1 MNLVSRP
8 MNTMTFADGAWEAR
22 LSTTLMGSTA
32 IRVKYKI
39 ARILSA
45 LTLLLGALLAA
56 ACSDRLAPS
65 DATIK
70 WRAQAGVPASSWL
83 YQDQFLKF
91 AELVS
96 ERSNGRL
103 EIEISPPGTI
113 VDAYEQF
120 NAVQKKAIEMGMGV
134 GGYNVKQV
142 PEAYIEQ
149 GLFGVF
155 STLEDFVDFYIYY
168 KDGAAYE
175 LIDAAYR
182 EKGCHLLK
190 SLGPSP
196 LALISREP
204 LNTVQELKGLKI
216 RGSGAAPDLIT
227 NLGAVPVT
235 LAPTELYMAL
245 QTGTVDAVIMPNYTI
260 GTFNLWDVAKGL
272 MGPPFG
278 QVAGDMY
285 VNLEVY
291 NGLSDDLKEI
301 VEEAA
306 EEAMHY
312 YLETIST
319 KMDEILEI
327 AEREHGVTIV
337 TLPDEEYAKI
347 LEAAAPILDRTAARS
362 PGSDKIIQLM
372 KEYLAEKGTRGT
384 SQ

>member
-1 MNLVSRP
+1 MKRMLC
-8 MNTMTFADGAWEAR
+8 
-22 LSTTLMGSTA
+22 
-32 IRVKYKI
+32 
-39 ARILSA
+39 
-45 LTLLLGALLAA
+45 TLLLLAA
-56 ACSDRLAPS
+56 ITLATTACSSESAGTDT
-65 DATIK
+65 TIR
-70 WRAQAGVPASSWL
+70 WRAQAGVSASSWA
-83 YQDQFLKF
+83 YQDHFTKF
-91 AELVS
+91 VDLVS
-96 ERSNGRL
+96 ERSKGRL
-103 EIEISPPGTI
+103 EIEIFPPGTI

-120 NAVQKKAIEMGMGV
+120 TAVQRKAIEVGMGV

-168 KDGAAYE
+168 KDGAVYE

-196 LALISREP
+196 LVFISREP
-204 LNTVQELKGLKI
+204 LNSVEELKGLKI
-216 RGSGAAPDLIT
+216 RGSGAASDLIT

-235 LAPTELYMAL
+235 LAPVELYMAL

-260 GTFNLWDVAKGL
+260 GTINLWDVAKGL

-278 QVAGDMY
+278 QVAGDIY
-285 VNLEVY
+285 VNLEAY
-291 NGLSDDLKEI
+291 NSLPDDLQEI

-306 EEAMHY
+306 EEAMLNY
-312 YLETIST
+312 VETISG
-319 KMDEILEI
+319 KMDEILKI

-347 LEAAAPILDRTAARS
+347 LEAAAPILDQTAARS
-362 PGSDKIIQLM
+362 PRSKEIIRLM
-372 KEYLAEKGTRGT
+372 REYLAEKGKIGT
-384 SQ
+384 DRP

>member
-1 MNLVSRP
+1 
-8 MNTMTFADGAWEAR
+8 
-22 LSTTLMGSTA
+22 
-32 IRVKYKI
+32 
-39 ARILSA
+39 
-45 LTLLLGALLAA
+45 
-56 ACSDRLAPS
+56 
-65 DATIK
+65 
-70 WRAQAGVPASSWL
+70 
-83 YQDQFLKF
+83 
-91 AELVS
+91 
-96 ERSNGRL
+96 
-103 EIEISPPGTI
+103 
-113 VDAYEQF
+113 
-120 NAVQKKAIEMGMGV
+120 VQKKAIDMGMGV

-155 STLEDFVDFYIYY
+155 STLEDFIDFYIYY

-196 LALISREP
+196 LVFISREP
-204 LNTVQELKGLKI
+204 LNTVQDLKGLKI

-235 LAPTELYMAL
+235 LAPAELYMAL
-245 QTGTVDAVIMPNYTI
+245 QTGTVDGVIMPNYTI
-260 GTFNLWDVAKGL
+260 GTLNLWDVAKGL

-306 EEAMHY
+306 EDAMHH
-312 YLETIST
+312 YLETLSV
-319 KMDEILEI
+319 KMDEILEL
-327 AEREHGVTIV
+327 AEREHGVTMI
-337 TLPDEEYAKI
+337 TLADEEYAKI
-347 LEAAAPILDRTAARS
+347 LEAAAPILDQTAARS
-362 PGSDKIIQLM
+362 PGSEKIIQLM
-372 KEYLAEKGTRGT
+372 REYLAEKGTRGT
-384 SQ
+384 DQ

>member
-1 MNLVSRP
+1 
-8 MNTMTFADGAWEAR
+8 
-22 LSTTLMGSTA
+22 MGSTA
-32 IRVKYKI
+32 IRVKYKT

-45 LTLLLGALLAA
+45 LTLLLGTLLAA
-56 ACSDRLAPS
+56 ACSDGVESA
-65 DATIK
+65 DTTIR
-70 WRAQAGVPASSWL
+70 WRAQSGVPASSWL
-83 YQDQFLKF
+83 YQNHFVKF
-91 AELVS
+91 AELVN

-103 EIEISPPGTI
+103 EIQIFPPGTI

-120 NAVQKKAIEMGMGV
+120 NAVQKKAIDMGMGV

-155 STLEDFVDFYIYY
+155 STLEDFIDFYIYY
-168 KDGAAYE
+168 KDGAVYE

-196 LALISREP
+196 LVFISREP

-235 LAPTELYMAL
+235 LAPAELYMAL
-245 QTGTVDAVIMPNYTI
+245 QTGTVDGVIMPNYTI
-260 GTFNLWDVAKGL
+260 GTLNLWDVAKGL

-291 NGLSDDLKEI
+291 NDLSDDLKVI

-312 YLETIST
+312 YLETLSE
-319 KMDEILEI
+319 KMDEILDL

-347 LEAAAPILDRTAARS
+347 LEAAAPILDQTAARS
-362 PGSDKIIQLM
+362 PGSEKIIQLM
-372 KEYLAEKGTRGT
+372 REYLAEKGTRGT
-384 SQ
+384 DQ

>member
-1 MNLVSRP
+1 MKRMLC
-8 MNTMTFADGAWEAR
+8 
-22 LSTTLMGSTA
+22 
-32 IRVKYKI
+32 
-39 ARILSA
+39 
-45 LTLLLGALLAA
+45 TLLLLAA
-56 ACSDRLAPS
+56 ITLATTACSSESAGTDT
-65 DATIK
+65 TIR
-70 WRAQAGVPASSWL
+70 WRAQAGVPASSWA
-83 YQDQFLKF
+83 YQDHFTKF
-91 AELVS
+91 VDLVS
-96 ERSNGRL
+96 ERSKGRL
-103 EIEISPPGTI
+103 EIEIFPPGTI

-120 NAVQKKAIEMGMGV
+120 TAVQRKAIEVGMGV

-168 KDGAAYE
+168 KDGAVYE

-196 LALISREP
+196 LVFISREP
-204 LNTVQELKGLKI
+204 LNSVEELKGLKI

-235 LAPTELYMAL
+235 LAPVELYMAL

-260 GTFNLWDVAKGL
+260 GTINLWDVAKGL

-278 QVAGDMY
+278 QVAGDIY
-285 VNLEVY
+285 VNLEAY
-291 NGLSDDLKEI
+291 NSLPDDLQEI

-306 EEAMHY
+306 EEAMLNY
-312 YLETIST
+312 VETISG
-319 KMDEILEI
+319 KMDEILKI

-347 LEAAAPILDRTAARS
+347 MEAAAPILDQTAARS
-362 PGSDKIIQLM
+362 PRSKEIIRLM
-372 KEYLAEKGTRGT
+372 REYLAEKGKIGT
-384 SQ
+384 DRP

>member
-1 MNLVSRP
+1 MKRMLC
-8 MNTMTFADGAWEAR
+8 
-22 LSTTLMGSTA
+22 
-32 IRVKYKI
+32 
-39 ARILSA
+39 
-45 LTLLLGALLAA
+45 TLLLLAA
-56 ACSDRLAPS
+56 ITLATTACSSESAGTDT
-65 DATIK
+65 TIR
-70 WRAQAGVPASSWL
+70 WRAQAGVSASSWA
-83 YQDQFLKF
+83 YQDHFTKF
-91 AELVS
+91 VDLVS
-96 ERSNGRL
+96 ERSKGRL
-103 EIEISPPGTI
+103 EIEIFPPGTI

-120 NAVQKKAIEMGMGV
+120 TAVQRKAIEVGMGV

-168 KDGAAYE
+168 KDGAVYE

-196 LALISREP
+196 LVFISREP
-204 LNTVQELKGLKI
+204 LNSVEELKGLKI

-235 LAPTELYMAL
+235 LAPVELYMAL

-260 GTFNLWDVAKGL
+260 GTINLWDVAKGL

-278 QVAGDMY
+278 QVAGDIY
-285 VNLEVY
+285 VNLEAY
-291 NGLSDDLKEI
+291 NSLPDDLQEI

-306 EEAMHY
+306 EEAMLHY
-312 YLETIST
+312 VETISG
-319 KMDEILEI
+319 KMDEILKI

-337 TLPDEEYAKI
+337 TLPDEEYA
-347 LEAAAPILDRTAARS
+347 
-362 PGSDKIIQLM
+362 
-372 KEYLAEKGTRGT
+372 
-384 SQ
+384 

>member
-1 MNLVSRP
+1 MGE
-8 MNTMTFADGAWEAR
+8 MKQ
-22 LSTTLMGSTA
+22 TT
-32 IRVKYKI
+32 KI
-39 ARILSA
+39 LPV
-45 LTLLLGALLAA
+45 LALLTVALATA
-56 ACSDRLAPS
+56 ACSDGVEPA
-65 DATIK
+65 DTTIR

-83 YQDQFLKF
+83 YQAHFTKF
-91 AELVS
+91 AELVK
-96 ERSNGRL
+96 ERSQGRL
-103 EIEISPPGTI
+103 EIQIFPPGTI

-120 NAVQKKAIEMGMGV
+120 NAVQKKAIDMGMGV

-155 STLEDFVDFYIYY
+155 STLEDFIDFYIYY

-190 SLGPSP
+190 SQGPSP
-196 LALISREP
+196 LVFISREP

-235 LAPTELYMAL
+235 LAPAELYMAL
-245 QTGTVDAVIMPNYTI
+245 QTGTVDGVIMPNYTI
-260 GTFNLWDVAKGL
+260 GTLNLWDVAKGL

-306 EEAMHY
+306 EDAMHH
-312 YLETIST
+312 YLETLST
-319 KMDEILEI
+319 KMDEILEL
-327 AEREHGVTIV
+327 AEREHGVTMI
-337 TLPDEEYAKI
+337 TLADEEYAKI
-347 LEAAAPILDRTAARS
+347 LEAAAPILDQTAARS
-362 PGSDKIIQLM
+362 PGSAKIIQLM
-372 KEYLAEKGTRGT
+372 REYLAEKGIRGT
-384 SQ
+384 DQ

>member
-1 MNLVSRP
+1 MKR
-8 MNTMTFADGAWEAR
+8 MMCC
-22 LSTTLMGSTA
+22 
-32 IRVKYKI
+32 
-39 ARILSA
+39 
-45 LTLLLGALLAA
+45 LLLLAVIALATT
-56 ACSDRLAPS
+56 ACSNESAGTDT
-65 DATIK
+65 TIR
-70 WRAQAGVPASSWL
+70 WRAQAGVSASSWT
-83 YQDQFLKF
+83 YQDQFTKF
-91 AELVS
+91 VDLVS

-103 EIEISPPGTI
+103 EIEIFPPGTI

-120 NAVQKKAIEMGMGV
+120 TAVQRKAIEVGMGV

-168 KDGAAYE
+168 KDGAVYE

-196 LALISREP
+196 LVFISREP

-235 LAPTELYMAL
+235 LAPVELYMAL

-260 GTFNLWDVAKGL
+260 GTINLWDVAKGL

-278 QVAGDMY
+278 QVAGDIY
-285 VNLEVY
+285 VNLEAY
-291 NGLSDDLKEI
+291 NSLPDDLKKI

-306 EEAMHY
+306 EDAMLNY
-312 YLETIST
+312 VQTISG

-327 AEREHGVTIV
+327 AEREHGVTVV

-347 LEAAAPILDRTAARS
+347 LEAAAPILDQTAARS
-362 PGSDKIIQLM
+362 PGSKEIIQLM
-372 KEYLAEKGTRGT
+372 REYLAEKGK
-384 SQ
+384 

>member
-1 MNLVSRP
+1 
-8 MNTMTFADGAWEAR
+8 
-22 LSTTLMGSTA
+22 MGSTA
-32 IRVKYKI
+32 IRVQYKT

-45 LTLLLGALLAA
+45 LTLLWGTLLAA
-56 ACSDRLAPS
+56 ACSNGLESADT
-65 DATIK
+65 TIR

-83 YQDQFLKF
+83 YQAHFMKF
-91 AELVS
+91 AELVN

-103 EIEISPPGTI
+103 EIQIFPPGTI

-120 NAVQKKAIEMGMGV
+120 NAVQKKAIDMGMGV

-155 STLEDFVDFYIYY
+155 STLEDFIDFYIHY
-168 KDGAAYE
+168 KDGAVYE

-196 LALISREP
+196 LVFISREP

-235 LAPTELYMAL
+235 LAPAELYMAL

-260 GTFNLWDVAKGL
+260 GTLNLWDVAKGL

-291 NGLSDDLKEI
+291 NDLSDDLKVI

-312 YLETIST
+312 YLETLSE
-319 KMDEILEI
+319 KMDEILDL

-347 LEAAAPILDRTAARS
+347 LEAAAPILDQTAARS
-362 PGSDKIIQLM
+362 PGSEKIIQLM
-372 KEYLAEKGTRGT
+372 REYLAEKGTRGT
-384 SQ
+384 DQ

>member
-1 MNLVSRP
+1 
-8 MNTMTFADGAWEAR
+8 
-22 LSTTLMGSTA
+22 MGSTA
-32 IRVKYKI
+32 IRVKFKI
-39 ARILSA
+39 TRILSA
-45 LTLLLGALLAA
+45 LTLLGGTFLAA
-56 ACSDRLAPS
+56 ACSGGLESADT
-65 DATIK
+65 TIR

-83 YQDQFLKF
+83 YQAHFLKF
-91 AELVS
+91 AELVK
-96 ERSNGRL
+96 ERSQGRL
-103 EIEISPPGTI
+103 EIQIFPPGTI

-120 NAVQKKAIEMGMGV
+120 NAVQKKAIDMGMGV

-155 STLEDFVDFYIYY
+155 STLEDFIDFYIYY

-196 LALISREP
+196 LVFISREP

-235 LAPTELYMAL
+235 LAPAELYMAL
-245 QTGTVDAVIMPNYTI
+245 QTGTVDGVIMPNYTI
-260 GTFNLWDVAKGL
+260 GTINLWDVAKGL

-291 NGLSDDLKEI
+291 NSLPDDLKGI

-306 EEAMHY
+306 EDAMHH

-319 KMDEILEI
+319 KMDEILEL
-327 AEREHGVTIV
+327 AVKEHGVTIV
-337 TLPDEEYAKI
+337 TLTDEEYAKI
-347 LEAAAPILDRTAARS
+347 LEAAAPILDQTAARS
-362 PGSDKIIQLM
+362 PGSEKIIQLM
-372 KEYLAEKGTRGT
+372 REYLAEKGTRET
-384 SQ
+384 DQ

>member
-1 MNLVSRP
+1 MKH
-8 MNTMTFADGAWEAR
+8 
-22 LSTTLMGSTA
+22 TT
-32 IRVKYKI
+32 KI
-39 ARILSA
+39 LPA
-45 LTLLLGALLAA
+45 LALLMVALA
-56 ACSDRLAPS
+56 TMGCSDGLEPA
-65 DATIK
+65 DTTIR
-70 WRAQAGVPASSWL
+70 WRAQSGVPASSWL
-83 YQDQFLKF
+83 YQDHFVKF
-91 AELVS
+91 AELVK
-96 ERSNGRL
+96 ERSQGRL
-103 EIEISPPGTI
+103 EIQIFPPGTI

-120 NAVQKKAIEMGMGV
+120 SAVQKKAIDMGMGV

-155 STLEDFVDFYIYY
+155 STLEDFIDFYIYY
-168 KDGAAYE
+168 KDGAVYE

-196 LALISREP
+196 LVFISREP
-204 LNTVQELKGLKI
+204 LHSVQELKGLKI

-235 LAPTELYMAL
+235 LAPAELYMAL
-245 QTGTVDAVIMPNYTI
+245 QTGTVDGVIMPNYTI
-260 GTFNLWDVAKGL
+260 GTLNLWDVAKGL

-291 NGLSDDLKEI
+291 NDLSDDLKVI

-312 YLETIST
+312 YLETLSA
-319 KMDEILEI
+319 KMDEILDL

-347 LEAAAPILDRTAARS
+347 LEAAAPILDQTAARS
-362 PGSDKIIQLM
+362 PGSEKIIQLM
-372 KEYLAEKGTRGT
+372 REYLAEKGTRGT
-384 SQ
+384 DQ